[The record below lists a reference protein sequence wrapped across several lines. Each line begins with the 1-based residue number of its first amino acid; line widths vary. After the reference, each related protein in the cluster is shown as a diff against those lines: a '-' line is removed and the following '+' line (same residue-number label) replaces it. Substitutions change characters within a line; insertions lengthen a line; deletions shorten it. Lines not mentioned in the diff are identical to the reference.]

1 MKFSI
6 LRMLLTFLNRFQQ
19 LNLL

>member
-6 LRMLLTFLNRFQQ
+6 LRMLLTFLNRFQ
-19 LNLL
+19 